1 MILITIGCGNLK
13 EAKKIGLALLKNK
26 LIACYNIW
34 PVQSGYFCK
43 KKLFQGQEINL
54 EVKTLEKNYQKIVK
68 FVKGYHSY
76 KVPYIMKIKPKKV
89 DKLFLDW
96 VRKETK

>member
-1 MILITIGCGNLK
+1 MILITIGCANLR
-13 EAKKIGLALLKNK
+13 EAKKTGLALLKRK

-34 PVQSGYFCK
+34 PVVSGYYWK

-54 EVKTLEKNYQKIVK
+54 EVKTLEKNYQKIVS
-68 FVKGYHSY
+68 FVKKGHSY
-76 KVPYIMKIKPKKV
+76 KIPYIIKIKPKKV

-96 VRKETK
+96 VKKETK